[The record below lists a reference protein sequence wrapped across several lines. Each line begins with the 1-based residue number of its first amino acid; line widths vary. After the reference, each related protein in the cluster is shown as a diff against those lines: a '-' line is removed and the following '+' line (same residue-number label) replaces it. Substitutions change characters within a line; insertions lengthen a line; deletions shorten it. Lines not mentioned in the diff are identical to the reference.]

1 MANLNS
7 NAKLNSNANLNS
19 NAKLNSNAN
28 LNSNAKFISKT
39 TLTSNAKLDSMANFI
54 TSKENKEVLWNVLYN
69 NKLFNNIPETNF
81 NNIQILF
88 EKTILRSLD
97 ENREILTNTISDTK
111 NIIDLNKI
119 ILQNM
124 VTTIGNYKKSLLTPI
139 EIKETLKAEKLE
151 EFDKELNAKKVSFN
165 ELITLKKPEVIDF
178 SDVKEDDPL
187 SSNNMNELLEKI
199 QKERSITFPPIP
211 PPNIEVVDLNEGLLI
226 EEEEQISQFNVNNS
240 LKNISSSNIDYELH
254 SKIDKLS
261 VQLEQLLA
269 NQMLIME
276 KLNS

>member
-7 NAKLNSNANLNS
+7 K
-19 NAKLNSNAN
+19 
-28 LNSNAKFISKT
+28 AKFISKT

-124 VTTIGNYKKSLLTPI
+124 VTTIANYKKSLLTPI

-178 SDVKEDDPL
+178 SDVKEDEPL
-187 SSNNMNELLEKI
+187 TSNNMNELLEKI
-199 QKERSITFPPIP
+199 QKERSITFPPP
-211 PPNIEVVDLNEGLLI
+211 PIEVVDLNGSTFI
-226 EEEEQISQFNVNNS
+226 KEEELEEISQININNS
-240 LKNISSSNIDYELH
+240 LKNINIDYELH
-254 SKIDKLS
+254 SKIDRLS

-276 KLNS
+276 KLSTV

>member
-1 MANLNS
+1 MA
-7 NAKLNSNANLNS
+7 K
-19 NAKLNSNAN
+19 

-119 ILQNM
+119 ILKNM
-124 VTTIGNYKKSLLTPI
+124 VININNYKKSLLTPI

-151 EFDKELNAKKVSFN
+151 EFDKELNAKKASFN

-211 PPNIEVVDLNEGLLI
+211 PPPSPNIEVVDLNEGLLI
-226 EEEEQISQFNVNNS
+226 EQEEQISQFNVNNP
-240 LKNISSSNIDYELH
+240 LKKTQNGEYMHDIHN
-254 SKIDKLS
+254 KIDKLS
-261 VQLEQLLA
+261 SQLEQVLA
-269 NQMLIME
+269 NQNLIME
-276 KLNS
+276 KLNILKRE

>member
-1 MANLNS
+1 MA
-7 NAKLNSNANLNS
+7 K
-19 NAKLNSNAN
+19 

-124 VTTIGNYKKSLLTPI
+124 VTTIANYKKSLLTPI

-151 EFDKELNAKKVSFN
+151 EFDKELNAKKASFN

-199 QKERSITFPPIP
+199 QKERSITFPTIPPPP

-240 LKNISSSNIDYELH
+240 LKKTQNGEYMHDIHN
-254 SKIDKLS
+254 KIDKLS
-261 VQLEQLLA
+261 SQLEQVLA
-269 NQMLIME
+269 NQILIME
-276 KLNS
+276 KLNILKRE

>member
-1 MANLNS
+1 MA
-7 NAKLNSNANLNS
+7 K
-19 NAKLNSNAN
+19 

-124 VTTIGNYKKSLLTPI
+124 VTTIANYKKSLLTPI

-151 EFDKELNAKKVSFN
+151 EFDKELNAKKASFN

-199 QKERSITFPPIP
+199 QKERSITFPTIPPP

-226 EEEEQISQFNVNNS
+226 EEEKEEQISQFNVNNS
-240 LKNISSSNIDYELH
+240 LKKTQNGEYLH
-254 SKIDKLS
+254 DIHNKIDKLS
-261 VQLEQLLA
+261 SQLEQVLA
-269 NQMLIME
+269 NQILIME
-276 KLNS
+276 KLNILKRE

>member
-1 MANLNS
+1 MA
-7 NAKLNSNANLNS
+7 K
-19 NAKLNSNAN
+19 

-39 TLTSNAKLDSMANFI
+39 TLTSNAKLDSMSNFI

-88 EKTILRSLD
+88 EKTILRCLD

-124 VTTIGNYKKSLLTPI
+124 VTTIANYKKSLLTPI

-199 QKERSITFPPIP
+199 QKERSITFPTIP
-211 PPNIEVVDLNEGLLI
+211 PPIEVVDLSAGLLMEKEKEL
-226 EEEEQISQFNVNNS
+226 EEISQINANNS
-240 LKNISSSNIDYELH
+240 LKNINSSNIDYELH

-276 KLNS
+276 KLSSVNSE

>member
-1 MANLNS
+1 MA
-7 NAKLNSNANLNS
+7 K
-19 NAKLNSNAN
+19 

-119 ILQNM
+119 ILKNM
-124 VTTIGNYKKSLLTPI
+124 VININNYKKSLLTPI

-151 EFDKELNAKKVSFN
+151 EFDKELSAKKVSFN

-211 PPNIEVVDLNEGLLI
+211 IPLPPPPPNIEVVDLNEGLLI
-226 EEEEQISQFNVNNS
+226 EEEKEELISQFNVNNS
-240 LKNISSSNIDYELH
+240 LKKTQNGEYIHDIHN
-254 SKIDKLS
+254 KIDKVS
-261 VQLEQLLA
+261 SQLEQVLA
-269 NQMLIME
+269 NQNLIME
-276 KLNS
+276 KLHILCIN